1 MFLRKRKA
9 GLNQRGQN
17 QNISFRLRKQKQ
29 KHVEQVKENN
39 NINKKNL
46 NSNSN
51 LDSLTQNLI
60 PNDNWQIDISNLLS
74 DDEMEYNDD
83 SNFVNE
89 ENEYE
94 DQTVDSETK
103 QYDNSNKIH
112 NFSGKAGP
120 YFSNFTHFLLF
131 MWITKHQIG
140 CEAYWDFSNIIKHP
154 DFNISDVPYSIT
166 TIKKYRDSLPLIP
179 FNGYDVEL
187 NDRDTPST
195 SKPTRQAYVFQLKRI
210 LQRIMLNP
218 SLRDQMYF
226 GSVMYNLGDFITYY
240 DRNSNTSINYG
251 RIIGFVIYD
260 KTKCFL
266 IKAERI
272 LDFNSLPNLLK
283 SHQRKN
289 QINNTQKLWMTD
301 ENEMIELNWIE
312 SKINVWLMDTKKPDN
327 YDYCI
332 NEIVY
337 KSNNKWN
344 TRSVDLRH
352 KHPIEYTPIRKISDE
367 LPVFK
372 FFLDIYIDKFGPFR
386 FIPFGANC
394 NDVLKPII
402 EDIKELENGFEMD
415 LDNKR
420 IWITGGLGNITS
432 DLPEG
437 NEQAGIKNYNANHG
451 CRICTIHHDELNNM
465 SFDLAMGGRYHH
477 KTSLQFVELDNAQ
490 THGEREFLSQQYGI
504 RNKPSIFDNVTRDR
518 HLQCPHDVFH
528 CMGGLASN
536 MLQETF
542 SILTTKGEELF
553 LTIWKC
559 FEFPSTWSRQQSPIT
574 HLNSYFFSDY
584 LRLTMIMPFLINH
597 AINVNLL
604 KDNFVNHISIS
615 YNLRRNQV
623 VDKLCYLWVL
633 FAKLVA
639 LVFKKTYSEAE
650 IKNLNDLIIQ
660 WADLILKQSY
670 ELLKDQCVRNFLD
683 NWYISPLQFDLES
696 DSSLTCITENYINLC
711 VQSPLK
717 KCDLKKDD
725 LETFLND
732 DLFAELG
739 RAYEEDLNNIEHL
752 TSRKVKY
759 YKSISYTIV
768 DKDEQ
773 VNVKL
778 NVGDVVDVLEDITP
792 LGNISQDA
800 TDMVTRPYNLD

>member
-1 MFLRKRKA
+1 
-9 GLNQRGQN
+9 
-17 QNISFRLRKQKQ
+17 
-29 KHVEQVKENN
+29 
-39 NINKKNL
+39 
-46 NSNSN
+46 
-51 LDSLTQNLI
+51 
-60 PNDNWQIDISNLLS
+60 
-74 DDEMEYNDD
+74 
-83 SNFVNE
+83 
-89 ENEYE
+89 
-94 DQTVDSETK
+94 
-103 QYDNSNKIH
+103 
-112 NFSGKAGP
+112 
-120 YFSNFTHFLLF
+120 
-131 MWITKHQIG
+131 
-140 CEAYWDFSNIIKHP
+140 
-154 DFNISDVPYSIT
+154 
-166 TIKKYRDSLPLIP
+166 
-179 FNGYDVEL
+179 
-187 NDRDTPST
+187 
-195 SKPTRQAYVFQLKRI
+195 
-210 LQRIMLNP
+210 
-218 SLRDQMYF
+218 
-226 GSVMYNLGDFITYY
+226 
-240 DRNSNTSINYG
+240 
-251 RIIGFVIYD
+251 
-260 KTKCFL
+260 
-266 IKAERI
+266 
-272 LDFNSLPNLLK
+272 
-283 SHQRKN
+283 
-289 QINNTQKLWMTD
+289 MTN

-312 SKINVWLMDTKKPDN
+312 SKINIWLMDTKKPDN

-332 NEIVY
+332 NEI
-337 KSNNKWN
+337 SNNKWN
-344 TRSVDLRH
+344 TRSVDLHH
-352 KHPIEYTPIRKISDE
+352 KHSIEYTPIRKISDE

-372 FFLDIYIDKFGPFR
+372 FFLDIYIDKFGPFCNAYHAIGGIYLQIGNMTQVIR
-386 FIPFGANC
+386 QKLKNHFLLGFIPFGANC

-437 NEQAGIKNYNANHG
+437 NEQARIKNHNANHG
-451 CRICTIHHDELNNM
+451 CRICIIHHDELNNM
-465 SFDLAMGGRYHH
+465 SFDLAMGRRYHH

-504 RNKPSIFDNVTRDR
+504 RNKPSIFDNVTCDR

-536 MLQETF
+536 ILQETF

-584 LRLTMIMPFLINH
+584 LHLTMIMPFLINR

-615 YNLRRNQV
+615 YNLRRNQM
-623 VDKLCYLWVL
+623 VDKLCYLWIL
-633 FAKLVA
+633 FAKLIA

-660 WADLILKQSY
+660 WADLILKIFPSISRLPNFHIIRHFNIHIQNFGPLVNTAVATKEMVHRVDSRY
-670 ELLKDQCVRNFLD
+670 NNTTQFNFKELLKDQCVRNFLD

-696 DSSLTCITENYINLC
+696 DSSLTCMTENYINLC

-725 LETFLND
+725 LETFLNN

-759 YKSISYTIV
+759 YKSIPI
-768 DKDEQ
+768 Q
-773 VNVKL
+773 L
-778 NVGDVVDVLEDITP
+778 
-792 LGNISQDA
+792 
-800 TDMVTRPYNLD
+800 

>member
-1 MFLRKRKA
+1 
-9 GLNQRGQN
+9 
-17 QNISFRLRKQKQ
+17 
-29 KHVEQVKENN
+29 
-39 NINKKNL
+39 
-46 NSNSN
+46 
-51 LDSLTQNLI
+51 
-60 PNDNWQIDISNLLS
+60 
-74 DDEMEYNDD
+74 
-83 SNFVNE
+83 
-89 ENEYE
+89 
-94 DQTVDSETK
+94 
-103 QYDNSNKIH
+103 
-112 NFSGKAGP
+112 
-120 YFSNFTHFLLF
+120 
-131 MWITKHQIG
+131 
-140 CEAYWDFSNIIKHP
+140 
-154 DFNISDVPYSIT
+154 
-166 TIKKYRDSLPLIP
+166 
-179 FNGYDVEL
+179 
-187 NDRDTPST
+187 
-195 SKPTRQAYVFQLKRI
+195 
-210 LQRIMLNP
+210 
-218 SLRDQMYF
+218 
-226 GSVMYNLGDFITYY
+226 
-240 DRNSNTSINYG
+240 
-251 RIIGFVIYD
+251 
-260 KTKCFL
+260 
-266 IKAERI
+266 
-272 LDFNSLPNLLK
+272 
-283 SHQRKN
+283 
-289 QINNTQKLWMTD
+289 
-301 ENEMIELNWIE
+301 
-312 SKINVWLMDTKKPDN
+312 
-327 YDYCI
+327 
-332 NEIVY
+332 
-337 KSNNKWN
+337 
-344 TRSVDLRH
+344 
-352 KHPIEYTPIRKISDE
+352 
-367 LPVFK
+367 
-372 FFLDIYIDKFGPFR
+372 
-386 FIPFGANC
+386 
-394 NDVLKPII
+394 
-402 EDIKELENGFEMD
+402 
-415 LDNKR
+415 
-420 IWITGGLGNITS
+420 
-432 DLPEG
+432 
-437 NEQAGIKNYNANHG
+437 
-451 CRICTIHHDELNNM
+451 
-465 SFDLAMGGRYHH
+465 
-477 KTSLQFVELDNAQ
+477 
-490 THGEREFLSQQYGI
+490 
-504 RNKPSIFDNVTRDR
+504 
-518 HLQCPHDVFH
+518 
-528 CMGGLASN
+528 

-542 SILTTKGEELF
+542 SILTTKGEKLF

-584 LRLTMIMPFLINH
+584 LHLTMIMPFLINR

>member
-39 NINKKNL
+39 NINKSESENEKEISANEEEQIVNSDTLSILSTENL

-112 NFSGKAGP
+112 NFSRKAGP

-140 CEAYWDFSNIIKHP
+140 CEAYQDFSNIIKHP

-187 NDRDTPST
+187 NDRDTSST
-195 SKPTRQAYVFQLKRI
+195 SKPTRQAFVFQLKRI

-283 SHQRKN
+283 SRQRKN

-312 SKINVWLMDTKKPDN
+312 SKINVWLMDTKKPNN

-394 NDVLKPII
+394 NDILKPII

-437 NEQAGIKNYNANHG
+437 NEQAGIKNHNANHG

-504 RNKPSIFDNVTRDR
+504 RNKPSIFDNVTHDR

-528 CMGGLASN
+528 
-536 MLQETF
+536 
-542 SILTTKGEELF
+542 
-553 LTIWKC
+553 
-559 FEFPSTWSRQQSPIT
+559 
-574 HLNSYFFSDY
+574 YY
-584 LRLTMIMPFLINH
+584 LRLTMIMPFLINR

-660 WADLILKQSY
+660 WADLI
-670 ELLKDQCVRNFLD
+670 
-683 NWYISPLQFDLES
+683 
-696 DSSLTCITENYINLC
+696 
-711 VQSPLK
+711 
-717 KCDLKKDD
+717 LKKDD